1 MPRPEHLVLVS
12 GTGTDVGKTWVGA
25 QVLRRLRD
33 RGVSVAARKPVQSFK
48 GADCATDADV
58 LAEATGERPE
68 EVCPPHR
75 WLPLPMAPPMA
86 AAALGRPPVLLAE
99 LVGELRWPEGVDVGL
114 VEGVGGARSPLADDG
129 DTVDLAERLE
139 PDLVVVV
146 ADPGLGTI
154 NAVRLASG
162 AFAGVRIAVVLSR
175 YDETCDLHRRNAEW
189 LRSVDGLT
197 VATTVEE
204 LVALL

>member
-48 GADCATDADV
+48 AADCATDADV

-129 DTVDLAERLE
+129 DTVDLAERLG

-175 YDETCDLHRRNAEW
+175 YDETCDLHCRNAEW